1 MIKPQKAIF
10 LDRDG
15 VLIYAPTNSYGK
27 PKSIKT
33 KSEIRF
39 SKGIKSF
46 CKIFKKKNFLLI
58 MITNQPEYSLKKNTK
73 KNIEEINRHVKRI
86 LNLDDIFVCYSNDEN
101 NFYRKPNP
109 GMLLEAKSKYNI
121 LIKKSYFIGDR
132 WRDID
137 AGNRI
142 GCKTIFINRNYNEKL
157 RTKPKIIIKK
167 ISQIYRFII

>member
-1 MIKPQKAIF
+1 
-10 LDRDG
+10 
-15 VLIYAPTNSYGK
+15 
-27 PKSIKT
+27 
-33 KSEIRF
+33 
-39 SKGIKSF
+39 
-46 CKIFKKKNFLLI
+46 

-137 AGNRI
+137 AGNKI